1 MAYSDYSGALGGIQR
16 PRPPARIPGQE
27 TAGMPGQSLGS
38 IPEPVAPL
46 PADNQGLPTGTTQP
60 ATGRQQALQ
69 SVQQAYAGRMP
80 GQMDA
85 LNTALTGMASPVDL
99 KDRGIAP
106 AIRAGAMGD
115 QRNFE
120 RQRGA
125 LAEMLGA
132 NGMGDSGSMN
142 TQMLGIAQKIGEGG
156 AARDASLVY
165 DEMGGRRNA
174 LLSAL
179 GMDQNRYQY
188 DQSAGMDLAKFQ
200 ALLNSQAM
208 GQLTGY

>member
-1 MAYSDYSGALGGIQR
+1 MAYSDYSTAAGQTAPQR
-16 PRPPARIPGQE
+16 WKPPARIPGQE
-27 TAGMPGQSLGS
+27 TAGLPGAPMAQA
-38 IPEPVAPL
+38 PVAPL
-46 PADNQGLPTGTTQP
+46 PADNQGIPTDTTQP

-69 SVQQAYAGRMP
+69 NVQQAYAGRMP

-85 LNTALTGMASPVDL
+85 LNTALTGLQNPVDMN
-99 KDRGIAP
+99 DRGIAP

-125 LAEMLGA
+125 LAELLGA
-132 NGMGDSGSMN
+132 NGVGDSGAMN
-142 TQMLGIAQKIGEGG
+142 TQTLGIGQRIGEAG

-174 LLSAL
+174 LLQAL
-179 GMDQNRYQY
+179 GMDQNRYQF
-188 DQSAGMDLAKFQ
+188 DQGAGMDLAKFQ
-200 ALLNSQAM
+200 ALLNQQAM